1 MSAIWQMLFNFS
13 NILVSF
19 RCSFRREKE
28 KTMYEARKAD
38 AGVAFAADLV
48 AEEGAVFFAEG

>member
-1 MSAIWQMLFNFS
+1 M
-13 NILVSF
+13 VVYYSF
-19 RCSFRREKE
+19 LLEKE
-28 KTMYEARKAD
+28 RMYEARKAD